1 MPGAHAALARAS
13 RPLRLNVEESLALT
27 VIHTLY
33 LGGCVGLFKVL
44 ILYTVCFMGLFSCYL
59 RSNLAAATF

>member
-33 LGGCVGLFKVL
+33 LGGGVGLLNKF
-44 ILYTVCFMGLFSCYL
+44 
-59 RSNLAAATF
+59 